1 MGKKLF
7 IVVTLL
13 FGTLLFAQFTEGE
26 ADFKLLDGKAPALTL
41 KGWSLNKVKLV
52 PSAAVEEA
60 VLSVTRTEEG
70 DDILSLKAPQ
80 EVMIHYFFDTFIPA
94 QGSKDKIEVSLA
106 ARGKGVVMLGFYN
119 FTDGDKWLRTNA
131 NYRTVSD
138 KWKTYDTTFDIPLKS
153 SGMVTKSVRV
163 VIGCHEK
170 SNIEIKN
177 IKWKL
182 IKPAPEEVEIPSF

>member
-70 DDILSLKAPQ
+70 DDILSLKAEPHP
-80 EVMIHYFFDTFIPA
+80 VMIWVNPNRGVEDSDPLLNI
-94 QGSKDKIEVSLA
+94 SA
-106 ARGKGVVMLGFYN
+106 ADSQKG
-119 FTDGDKWLRTNA
+119 
-131 NYRTVSD
+131 
-138 KWKTYDTTFDIPLKS
+138 
-153 SGMVTKSVRV
+153 
-163 VIGCHEK
+163 
-170 SNIEIKN
+170 
-177 IKWKL
+177 
-182 IKPAPEEVEIPSF
+182 